1 MHGKK
6 KKKWGKIC
14 LFFADERYLRL
25 SKICSLGMRYPMC
38 IICIR
43 RGSNIAIAANVRT
56 II

>member
-1 MHGKK
+1 MHGQK

-25 SKICSLGMRYPMC
+25 SKICSYPMC

-43 RGSNIAIAANVRT
+43 RGSNIAIAANVR
-56 II
+56 IIT